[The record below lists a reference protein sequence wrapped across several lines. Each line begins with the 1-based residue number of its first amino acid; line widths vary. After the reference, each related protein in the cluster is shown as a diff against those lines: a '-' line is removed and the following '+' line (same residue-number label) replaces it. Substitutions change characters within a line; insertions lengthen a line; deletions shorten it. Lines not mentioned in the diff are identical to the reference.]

1 MKKIKEDKLQQ
12 MKDLTFQHALDTGKV
27 LEDKLNSNITKN
39 EVEKLDEAI
48 QKGVEE
54 NVRTYH
60 LRKILSRI
68 DKDDVSD
75 CAIPDNSI
83 YRFYYYIYLLAKE
96 TKNKEFIEFCE
107 KLKKKNEQFN

>member
-1 MKKIKEDKLQQ
+1 MKETKKDKLQQ
-12 MKDLTFQHALDTGKV
+12 LKDLTFQHALNTGKV
-27 LEDKLNSNITKN
+27 LEEKINTNITKD
-39 EVEKLDEAI
+39 EAEKLDAAI
-48 QKGVEE
+48 QKGIEA

-60 LRKILSRI
+60 LRQILNRI

-83 YRFYYYIYLLAKE
+83 YRFYYYIYLLAQE

-107 KLKKKNEQFN
+107 KLKKKHEELN

>member
-12 MKDLTFQHALDTGKV
+12 LKDLTFQHAIETGKV
-27 LEDKLNSNITKN
+27 LEDKLNSNITKD
-39 EVEKLDEAI
+39 EAEKLDAAI
-48 QKGVEE
+48 QKGIED

-60 LRKILSRI
+60 LRKILTRI
-68 DKDDVSD
+68 DNDDVSD

-83 YRFYYYIYLLAKE
+83 YRFYYYIYLLSQE

-107 KLKKKNEQFN
+107 KLKKKHEQLG